1 MPFWRRVRDRARDL
15 AQRVRSSVARS
26 TASSL
31 SGVGRRLSRAGED
44 LLASIPPEP
53 SMGARHGPLRNS
65 REQAEAGEN
74 VSEGSGASSCSLRRD
89 NPRANYRGPIQTN
102 PDAAWG
108 GRPNTSRARDRTF
121 TVRTHTPEASTSR
134 SRGVIHGDAFV
145 AGYHAGR
152 EEERRQERRAH
163 TDAYGGDAAA
173 GLSQFMESTRLSQYH
188 SATSQPSWYDAPTQ
202 GSSWY
207 NSAQRSQAGQGVSW
221 GEADNEESSSSE
233 EGPNYENVTTGVSC
247 PSCGANLVVTLLS
260 LTDSISQYADFF
272 VSR

>member
-1 MPFWRRVRDRARDL
+1 MPFWRRVRARARDL

-53 SMGARHGPLRNS
+53 SMGARHGPVRNS
-65 REQAEAGEN
+65 GEQVEAGEN

-102 PDAAWG
+102 PDEAWG
-108 GRPNTSRARDRTF
+108 GRPNTSGARDRTY
-121 TVRTHTPEASTSR
+121 TVRTHTPEAPTPSR
-134 SRGVIHGDAFV
+134 ARVVIHGDAFA

-152 EEERRQERRAH
+152 QEEQERQ
-163 TDAYGGDAAA
+163 D
-173 GLSQFMESTRLSQYH
+173 LSQFMESTRLSQYH
-188 SATSQPSWYDAPTQ
+188 SATSQPSWYDAPAQ

-207 NSAQRSQAGQGVSW
+207 DSAQRSQAGQGVSW
-221 GEADNEESSSSE
+221 GEADDEESSSEE

-247 PSCGANLVVTLLS
+247 PSCGAPLVVTLLS
-260 LTDSISQYADFF
+260 LTDSISQYADYF